1 MKQTSIKTATAK
13 APARQARW
21 NDSGLSERY
30 GKLGPAALS
39 AALLYA
45 GRSGAVKGGKP
56 RH

>member
-45 GRSGAVKGGKP
+45 DRSGAVKGGKP